1 MNTPR
6 IAVLVSAGRHP
17 ASGRPRR
24 AECDARA
31 VELALRIAPAERIDL
46 LHAGSDD
53 PALRDYLGM
62 GVGRLVVLAP
72 PPDSDPVPALS
83 GWLKRRG
90 IDLVL
95 AGTHGEGAPG
105 MGLLPYRLAHS
116 LGMPIV
122 ANAASLRL
130 EGNRAEVMRARPE
143 GLQRLALPFPAMI
156 TVGAAGPAPRQSA
169 FGRAR
174 RGIVDVPAVPP
185 EDVAPYTL
193 EGELRPARPR
203 PLANPANVSRSGR
216 SVHLPASPQEAADT
230 IRAFVAARGLTGR

>member
-6 IAVLVSAGRHP
+6 VAVLVSAGRHP

-31 VELALRIAPAERIDL
+31 VELALRIAPADRIDL

-53 PALRDYLGM
+53 PVLRDYLGM
-62 GVGRLVVLAP
+62 GTGRLVVLAP
-72 PPDSDPVPALS
+72 PPDSDPVPVLA

-105 MGLLPYRLAHS
+105 TGMLPYRLAHS

-130 EGNRAEVMRARPE
+130 EGNRAEVMRAQPE
-143 GLQRLALPFPAMI
+143 GLQLLAMTFPAMI

-174 RGIVDVPAVPP
+174 RGIVDVHAVPP
-185 EDVAPYTL
+185 EDVAPCTI

-203 PLANPANVSRSGR
+203 PLAGSANVSRSGR
-216 SVHLPASPQEAADT
+216 SLHVPASPEEAADT